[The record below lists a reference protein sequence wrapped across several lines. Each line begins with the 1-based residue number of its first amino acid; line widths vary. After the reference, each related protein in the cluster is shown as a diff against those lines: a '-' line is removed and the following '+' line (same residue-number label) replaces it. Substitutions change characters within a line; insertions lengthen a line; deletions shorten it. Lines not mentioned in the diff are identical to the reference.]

1 MGNHEGMRQW
11 NDIVVL
17 TPEGDIDIASAPSL
31 RRRIDACCRDGVR
44 RIIVNCQRVTFIDST
59 GLSLLLSRARWL
71 ALHEGMLSLVGAS
84 ADIVRILQI
93 ARLID
98 VLHVSPADRPAIPS
112 IGDAAPLW
120 SKTFRA
126 LPGVEHLAEYRHR
139 IAELLESLPLTRE
152 ERFDMALAGGEAL
165 SNAYDHAK
173 AHTIA
178 CSIRAYADRV
188 VLEVTDDGTGFD
200 MRPDDAP
207 VPTLERGRG
216 IRLMRMLVD
225 LVDIE
230 RRRMPSGT
238 VVRLTK
244 LTHQDAA

>member
-1 MGNHEGMRQW
+1 
-11 NDIVVL
+11 
-17 TPEGDIDIASAPSL
+17 
-31 RRRIDACCRDGVR
+31 
-44 RIIVNCQRVTFIDST
+44 
-59 GLSLLLSRARWL
+59 
-71 ALHEGMLSLVGAS
+71 MLSLVSAS
-84 ADIVRILQI
+84 SDIVRILQI
-93 ARLID
+93 ARLLD
-98 VLHVSPADRPAIPS
+98 VLHVSPAERPAIPGL
-112 IGDAAPLW
+112 GDAAPLW

-126 LPGVEHLAEYRHR
+126 LPGIEHLAEYRHR

-165 SNAYDHAK
+165 SNAYDHAE
-173 AHTIA
+173 AQTIA

-200 MRPDDAP
+200 LRPDEDP

-216 IRLMRMLVD
+216 IRLMKMLVD

-238 VVRLTK
+238 IVRLTK
-244 LTHQDAA
+244 LTRKGVA